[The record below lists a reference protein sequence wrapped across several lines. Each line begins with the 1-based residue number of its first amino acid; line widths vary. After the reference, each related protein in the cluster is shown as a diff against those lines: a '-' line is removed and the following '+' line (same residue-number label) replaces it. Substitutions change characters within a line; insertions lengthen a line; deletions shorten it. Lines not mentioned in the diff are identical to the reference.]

1 MAERDETDN
10 EISGA
15 AMAYQ
20 SALRVEIAALGGSRK
35 AERARAALTK
45 ARRIVIVTKFRF
57 MGDTVVATP
66 FFSQLRRHFPH
77 AEITLLTAPSAA
89 LALENCP
96 DLNAI
101 IAIEKKSGE
110 RRKHISVLLKTLQ
123 SGRYDAAFLLNRS
136 LECAMIA
143 SVAGIP
149 TRIGYVNEWRS
160 PFLTLPIPYAWD
172 RNEVDSHLD
181 MLRALGLPVRDAL
194 PELWTTEAERA
205 RALEILTLH
214 GWRGQDGGRPLIGV
228 QPGANDPMI
237 REWGAARYAR
247 VADAL
252 TAETGGSVVI
262 IGGNE
267 ERQTADE
274 MAGRMKS
281 PVISLVGR
289 LQLREALAV
298 IGQCD
303 LWLGNDSGLLH
314 AAVSQRVPSVGIFGP
329 NKVARWGYDTPRHRS
344 LVVFP
349 ERPAKNDLEIR
360 RCIDAIPESL
370 LLETARQVLCPTATE
385 TEPDRLPYFSAS
397 VAQAR
402 SMAVSRR

>member
-1 MAERDETDN
+1 MAERDETEN
-10 EISGA
+10 GISGA

-35 AERARAALTK
+35 AEQGRATLTR
-45 ARRIVIVTKFRF
+45 ARRIAIVTKFRF

-66 FFSQLRRHFPH
+66 FFNQLRRHFPH
-77 AEITLLTAPSAA
+77 AEITLLTSPAAA
-89 LALENCP
+89 LALKHCP
-96 DLNAI
+96 DLDAI
-101 IAIEKKSGE
+101 LPLEKKSGE
-110 RRKHISVLLKTLQ
+110 RRQHIQTLLSAFQK
-123 SGRYDAAFLLNRS
+123 GRFDAAFLLNRS

-143 SVAGIP
+143 TVAGIP
-149 TRIGYVNEWRS
+149 ARIGYVNEWRS
-160 PFLTLPIPYAWD
+160 PFLSLPIPYAWD

-181 MLRALGLPVRDAL
+181 MLRALGLSVQEAL

-214 GWRGQDGGRPLIGV
+214 GWRGDSAGRPLIGI
-228 QPGANDPMI
+228 QPGANDPLI

-252 TAETGGSVVI
+252 LAETGGSVVI
-262 IGGNE
+262 MGGGD
-267 ERQTADE
+267 ERQTAAE
-274 MAGRMKS
+274 MADRMKR
-281 PVISLVGR
+281 PAISLVGR
-289 LQLREALAV
+289 LELREALAV
-298 IGQCD
+298 IGQYD

-314 AAVSQRVPSVGIFGP
+314 AAVSQRVPSVGIYGP
-329 NKVARWGYDTPRHRS
+329 NKVVRWGYDTPRHRS

-360 RCIDAIPESL
+360 RCLDAIPEAL
-370 LLETARQVLCPTATE
+370 VLETARQVLCPTAPE
-385 TEPDRLPYFSAS
+385 TEPNRLPYFAAS

-402 SMAVSRR
+402 SMATSRR

>member
-1 MAERDETDN
+1 MAQRDETDN
-10 EISGA
+10 TISGA

-20 SALRVEIAALGGSRK
+20 SALRVEIAALGSSRK
-35 AERARAALTK
+35 AERARAALTR
-45 ARRIVIVTKFRF
+45 ASRIVIVTKFRF

-77 AEITLLTAPSAA
+77 AEITLLTSPSAA
-89 LALENCP
+89 LALQNCP
-96 DLNAI
+96 DLNLI
-101 IAIEKKSGE
+101 VPIEKKSGE
-110 RRKHISVLLKTLQ
+110 RRQHVATLLRTLQ
-123 SGRYDAAFLLNRS
+123 AGRFDAAFLLNRS
-136 LECAMIA
+136 LECAIVA
-143 SVAGIP
+143 SVAGIG

-160 PFLTLPIPYAWD
+160 PFLSLPIPYAWD

-181 MLRALGLPVRDAL
+181 MLRAIGLPAQDAL
-194 PELWTTEAERA
+194 PQLWMTDAEKA

-214 GWRGQDGGRPLIGV
+214 HGRGQDVRLPLIAV
-228 QPGANDPMI
+228 QPGANDPQI

-252 TAETGGSVVI
+252 SAETGGSVI
-262 IGGNE
+262 LMGGRE
-267 ERQTADE
+267 EQATADE
-274 MAGRMKS
+274 MADKMKTS
-281 PVISLVGR
+281 AISLVGR

-370 LLETARQVLCPTATE
+370 LLETARQVLCPDAQE

-402 SMAVSRR
+402 MMAVSRR

>member
-10 EISGA
+10 SISGA

-35 AERARAALTK
+35 AERARAALTR
-45 ARRIVIVTKFRF
+45 ARRIAIITKFRF

-77 AEITLLTAPSAA
+77 ADITLLTAPSAA
-89 LALENCP
+89 LALQNCP

-110 RRKHISVLLKTLQ
+110 RRLHIQTLLRTLQ
-123 SGRYDAAFLLNRS
+123 TGRYDAAFLLNRS
-136 LECAMIA
+136 LECAIIA
-143 SVAGIP
+143 SVAGIG
-149 TRIGYVNEWRS
+149 TRIGYVNERRG
-160 PFLTLPIPYAWD
+160 PFLSLPIPYAWD

-181 MLRALGLPVRDAL
+181 MLRALGLAAQDAL
-194 PELWTTEAERA
+194 PQLWITDAERA
-205 RALEILTLH
+205 RASEILTL
-214 GWRGQDGGRPLIGV
+214 RGGQAARPLIGI
-228 QPGANDPMI
+228 QPGANDPLI
-237 REWGAARYAR
+237 REWGAAKYAR

-252 TAETGGSVVI
+252 IAETGGSVVI
-262 IGGNE
+262 MGGGD

-274 MAGRMKS
+274 MADRMKR
-281 PVISLVGR
+281 PAISLVGS
-289 LQLREALAV
+289 LPLREALAV

-360 RCIDAIPESL
+360 RCLDAIPESL
-370 LLETARQVLCPTATE
+370 LLETARQVLCPDALE

>member
-1 MAERDETDN
+1 MAERDELDN
-10 EISGA
+10 AINGA

-20 SALRVEIAALGGSRK
+20 SALRVEIAALGGSRR
-35 AERARAALTK
+35 AERARANLTR
-45 ARRIVIVTKFRF
+45 ASRIAIITKFRF

-77 AEITLLTAPSAA
+77 AEITLLTSPSAA
-89 LALENCP
+89 LALQNCP

-110 RRKHISVLLKTLQ
+110 RRKHISTLLRTLQ
-123 SGRYDAAFLLNRS
+123 AGRFDAAFLLNRS
-136 LECAMIA
+136 LECAIVA
-143 SVAGIP
+143 TVAGIG
-149 TRIGYVNEWRS
+149 TRIGYVNERRG
-160 PFLTLPIPYAWD
+160 PFLSLPIPYAWD

-181 MLRALGLPVRDAL
+181 MLRAVGLAASDAL
-194 PELWTTEAERA
+194 PELWITDAERA

-214 GWRGQDGGRPLIGV
+214 GWREADGRPLIGV
-228 QPGANDPMI
+228 QPGANDAPI
-237 REWGAARYAR
+237 REWGAGKFARA
-247 VADAL
+247 ADAL
-252 TAETGGSVVI
+252 ALETGGSVVI
-262 IGGNE
+262 MGGND
-267 ERQTADE
+267 ERNTADE
-274 MAGRMKS
+274 MAGKMKT
-281 PVISLVGR
+281 PAISLVGR

-370 LLETARQVLCPTATE
+370 LLETARQVLCPDALE
-385 TEPDRLPYFSAS
+385 TEPNRLPYFSAS

-402 SMAVSRR
+402 SMAISRR

>member
-1 MAERDETDN
+1 MAERDETDST
-10 EISGA
+10 ISGA

-35 AERARAALTK
+35 AERARAALTR
-45 ARRIVIVTKFRF
+45 AARIVIVTKFRF

-77 AEITLLTAPSAA
+77 AEITLLTSPSAA
-89 LALENCP
+89 LALQNCP

-110 RRKHISVLLKTLQ
+110 RRTHVAALLKTLQ
-123 SGRYDAAFLLNRS
+123 AGRFDAAFLLNRS

-143 SVAGIP
+143 SLAGIG

-160 PFLTLPIPYAWD
+160 PFLSLPIPYAWD

-181 MLRALGLPVRDAL
+181 MLRAIGLSAQDAL
-194 PELWTTEAERA
+194 PQLWMTDAEKA

-214 GWRGQDGGRPLIGV
+214 HGRGQDVRRPLIAV
-228 QPGANDPMI
+228 QPGANDPQI

-252 TAETGGSVVI
+252 AAETGGSVI
-262 IGGNE
+262 IMGGRE
-267 ERQTADE
+267 EQATADE
-274 MAGRMKS
+274 MADKMKT
-281 PVISLVGR
+281 PAISLVGR

-370 LLETARQVLCPTATE
+370 LLETARQVLCPDAQE

-402 SMAVSRR
+402 MMAVSRR